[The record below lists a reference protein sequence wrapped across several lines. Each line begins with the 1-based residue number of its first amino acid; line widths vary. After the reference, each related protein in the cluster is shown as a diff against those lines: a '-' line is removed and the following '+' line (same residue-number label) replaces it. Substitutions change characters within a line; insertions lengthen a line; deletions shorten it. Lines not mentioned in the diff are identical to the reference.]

1 MNILMVHNRYRFRGG
16 EDVST
21 EAETAMLREHGHT
34 VVSYV
39 RDNRD
44 IEVDTLGRGRG
55 AEAVRLG
62 GTTVWSHSAF
72 REVRRLLRQ
81 QPFDIMHVQNT
92 FPQISPSILYAA
104 RGAGVAV
111 VQSLRNYRLTCANGT
126 LYRDGAICELCVGRR
141 VGTPAIKY
149 KCYRDDSIATG
160 AVVALQSIHR
170 MARSYRRS
178 VSVYIALTQFSAGLH
193 AEGGIPRDR
202 IVIKPNFLATDP
214 GPGRGERSGYL
225 YVGRL
230 SAEKGI
236 DTMIKAWEKLSV
248 PLTIVGDGPMV
259 DWVENEVA
267 RNENIHYLGPLPHAE
282 AIDVLGSVRAA
293 IVPSQWYEPFG
304 RGVIEAYARATPVIA
319 ADIGGL
325 PELVDDGRTG
335 LLFEAGNPADLTR
348 AVETIEGMEDLPAMA
363 VAARAQYE
371 AEYTADAN
379 YPRLLAAYERAFRD
393 RPA

>member
-1 MNILMVHNRYRFRGG
+1 MVHNRYRFRGG

-34 VVSYV
+34 VVPYI

-55 AEAVRLG
+55 VEAVRLG
-62 GTTVWSHSAF
+62 GTTVWSQSAY
-72 REVRRLLRQ
+72 REVRDLLRQ
-81 QPFDIMHVQNT
+81 QSVDIMHVQNT

-104 RGAGVAV
+104 RRAGVAV

-126 LYRDGAICELCVGRR
+126 LYRDGAVCELCVGRK

-149 KCYRDDSIATG
+149 KCYRDDTVATG

-170 MARSYRRS
+170 LARSYSRS
-178 VSVYIALTQFSAGLH
+178 VSVYIALTGFSAGQH
-193 AEGGIPRDR
+193 VEGGIPRER
-202 IVIKPNFLATDP
+202 IVIKPNFLDPDP
-214 GPGRGERSGYL
+214 GPGASDRSGYL

-236 DTMIKAWEKLSV
+236 DTMINAWETISA

-259 DWVENEVA
+259 EWVEEMAACNPQ
-267 RNENIHYLGPLPHAE
+267 IKYLGPLPHSE
-282 AIDVLGSVRAA
+282 AVEALGSVRAA

-319 ADIGGL
+319 AGIGGL
-325 PELVDDGRTG
+325 SELVDDGRTG
-335 LLFEAGNPADLTR
+335 LLFEAGNSADLVR
-348 AVETIEGMEDLPAMA
+348 AVEKIEGMADLPVMA
-363 VAARAQYE
+363 AAARAEYE
-371 AEYTADAN
+371 SKYTADAN
-379 YPRLLAAYERAFRD
+379 YPQLLAAYERAFRD